1 MLCVFD
7 CETIPDL
14 EMVKKFYTI
23 YSEDEYMICQEAFNI
38 QEEKTGSSFLPLPFH
53 QVVTISAVI
62 ADDFG
67 KFIKVGTL
75 AKGQSEEEI
84 IKEFFKFIDSK
95 NPKIVSFNG
104 RAFDIPML
112 LIRAMKYNLSIPA
125 YFEVDN
131 PALNKSKW
139 ENYKTRFSEN
149 FHNDLI
155 ETIGNYGAVRG
166 LKLDE
171 ICYMAGLPGKFDVH
185 GDEVTKLYFDEEFEK
200 IEEYCESD
208 VLNTY
213 WLYLKYELLKGTLI
227 KEEYRDVLNS
237 FFDKIPEGKSYS
249 KIFKEHI
256 KKELKVENV

>member
-1 MLCVFD
+1 MLCIFD

-14 EMVKKFYTI
+14 EMVRKFYTI
-23 YSEDEYMICQEAFNI
+23 YSEDEYMICQEAFDA

-67 KFIKVGTL
+67 NFIKVGTF
-75 AKGQSEEEI
+75 AKGKEEKGI
-84 IKEFFKFIDSK
+84 IEEFFKFIDSK
-95 NPKIVSFNG
+95 NPKLVSFNG
-104 RAFDIPML
+104 RSFDIPML
-112 LIRAMKYNLSIPA
+112 LIRAMKYNISLPT

-131 PALNKSKW
+131 PSLNKNKW
-139 ENYKTRFSEN
+139 DNYRARFSEN
-149 FHNDLI
+149 FHNDLL

-185 GDEVTKLYFDEEFEK
+185 GDEVTKLYFDGESEK

-213 WLYLKYELLKGTLI
+213 WLYLKYELLKGNLNI
-227 KEEYRDVLNS
+227 KEYEDIMKL
-237 FFDKIPEGKSYS
+237 FFDKIPDNKSYS
-249 KIFKEHI
+249 KVFKEHI
-256 KKELKVENV
+256 TKELKG